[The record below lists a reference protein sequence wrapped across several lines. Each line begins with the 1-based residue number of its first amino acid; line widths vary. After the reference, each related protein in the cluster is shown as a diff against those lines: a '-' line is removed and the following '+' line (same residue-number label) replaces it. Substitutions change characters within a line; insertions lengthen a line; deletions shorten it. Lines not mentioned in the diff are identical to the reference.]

1 MVFLRPTVLRD
12 ANSTSQLSQDRYE
25 SIRGMQQTV
34 QPDPNLLMRNVNAA
48 PLLPASSG
56 AAPASVPNVAI
67 VPGAKPEIVDFTR
80 PGQPTVDGQPVT
92 VTPVTPATLPPGTL

>member
-1 MVFLRPTVLRD
+1 MFLRPTVLRD

-80 PGQPTVDGQPVT
+80 PGQPMVNGQPVT